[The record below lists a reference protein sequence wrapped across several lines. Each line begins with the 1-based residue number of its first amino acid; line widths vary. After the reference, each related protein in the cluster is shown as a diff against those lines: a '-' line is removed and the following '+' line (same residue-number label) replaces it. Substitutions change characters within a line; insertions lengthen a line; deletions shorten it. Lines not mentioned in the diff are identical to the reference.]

1 LEYTVSKRLTFFL
14 FPLLG
19 LYLCGCSNSSV
30 WEETKTA
37 GRYINRKGLALLK
50 QENDSRL
57 VNSREEFS
65 GPQEDEFIPLKDQD
79 LKTQFVENSGY
90 TAKEGYSQS
99 SQAIPS
105 LQHFKDPSHA
115 LANIFKNVY
124 FNTDD
129 DRLRIKEYYH
139 TVSKIGEYLKGHPH
153 ISVFV
158 AGHCDE
164 RASDAYNLVLGSKR
178 ANFIRGLL
186 IKEGANPDQIFTISY
201 GKQQPLVNGHNKAAW
216 AKNRRAEFKI
226 YDKSRVEE

>member
-1 LEYTVSKRLTFFL
+1 MNKKLSFFL

-19 LYLCGCSNSSV
+19 LFLCGCSNSSV

-37 GRYINRKGLALLK
+37 GRYLNRKGLALLK

-57 VNSREEFS
+57 VNSREEFV

-79 LKTQFVENSGY
+79 LKTQFVENA
-90 TAKEGYSQS
+90 TPQAKDGHSQS
-99 SQAIPS
+99 APS
-105 LQHFKDPSHA
+105 LQNFKDPSHA
-115 LANIFKNVY
+115 LANIFKHVY

-129 DRLRIKEYYH
+129 DMLRVKEYYH
-139 TVSKIGEYLKGHPH
+139 TVSKIGEYLKGHSN